1 MRIACLLVP
10 DLPLHAELR
19 ASPELQG
26 FPLAIT
32 NGPGSR
38 AEILSISHEAF
49 SQGVRVG
56 QTLPQARTVCPR
68 IEARTAS
75 PVLMKAAREAML
87 DVGLSMA
94 PRAEL
99 AEPSSGLFLSEGAV
113 YVDASGTQ
121 ALYGSEGTLASILHA
136 RAERAGIRG
145 VVAIASSRSMTRLV
159 ARHLAHGL
167 HSATA
172 PIHSATAPIHSAAA
186 PTHSAAAPTHSA
198 AAPTEILSP
207 EAELA
212 FLAPLPIDLLD
223 PDDRTA
229 QALTRFGI
237 HCIQDLLRLSRRD
250 LAARLGPGLLSLVAK
265 ARGEESEL
273 PLAEPR
279 ITSLEEAIDLE
290 APIGNLEPLAFICR
304 GLLSRLIER
313 LTLRALGC
321 IELRLALQLE
331 NGALES
337 RRIGVASPSQDER
350 VLLRLLRLAVESKP
364 PPAAIDRVTLIC
376 EGVALRLEQLDLFLP
391 RGPSANELDQTL
403 AELSAICGAERVGSP
418 EVVDDHRPDAFAL
431 KPFAKR
437 KPRSKTQTRSHQAP
451 PSPRRGLHLALR
463 ALRPP
468 LRAEVR
474 LERGRP
480 VFARSTMSQGRI
492 LESAGPWRTT
502 GHWWSKASHF
512 ATDHYD
518 VQMSDGNI
526 LRLCFDW
533 RMKRWVIDGLYD

>member
-167 HSATA
+167 HSAT
-172 PIHSATAPIHSAAA
+172 
-186 PTHSAAAPTHSA
+186 
-198 AAPTEILSP
+198 APTEILSP